1 MYNDCVRLTTH
12 NIKRRMFIMKKLI
25 ALLLALTMLVAFA
38 GCNTEKPVET
48 QPQETKPAETQ
59 PKETQA
65 PETTAPV
72 ETEPAVLAMTYAE
85 FVAAEM
91 DTEVVIEAYVAAVES
106 WWNGSMHI
114 YALTEEGGYYI
125 YSLAC
130 TEEEAAQFV
139 PGTLVRFT
147 GFKGAWAGEV
157 EIMDA
162 TFEIL
167 ESDAAYF
174 GADDA
179 TDLLGTDELE
189 AMMNDLVAFN
199 GLTVEA
205 SKDANGNDVAFLYKW
220 DGSGSQGDDLYFN
233 VSLNGQTYTF
243 TVNAYMI
250 GTGSDSEVYKTIE
263 ALNIGDVINVEG
275 FLYWYNAPQPHITSV
290 TVAG

>member
-1 MYNDCVRLTTH
+1 
-12 NIKRRMFIMKKLI
+12 MKKLI

-48 QPQETKPAETQ
+48 QPVETKPVETQ
-59 PKETQA
+59 PKETQ
-65 PETTAPV
+65 PVETEPV
-72 ETEPAVLAMTYAE
+72 ETEPAVQVMTYAE
-85 FVAAEM
+85 YIAAEN
-91 DTEVVIEAYVAAVES
+91 DSEVVVEAYVAAIES
-106 WWNGSMHI
+106 WWNGSLQV
-114 YALTEEGGYYI
+114 YALCDEGGYYI
-125 YSLAC
+125 YNLAC
-130 TEEEAAQFV
+130 SEEDAALFV

-147 GFKGAWAGEV
+147 GYKGEWAGEV

-167 ESDAAYF
+167 ESDATYF
-174 GADDA
+174 GADDV
-179 TDLLGTDELE
+179 TDLVGTDELE
-189 AMMNDLVAFN
+189 TRMNDLVAIN

-233 VSLNGQTYTF
+233 VSLNGETYTF
-243 TVNAYMI
+243 TVNAYLV

-263 ALNIGDVINVEG
+263 SLQIGDVINVEG
-275 FLYWYNAPQPHITSV
+275 FLYWYNAAQPHITSV

>member
-1 MYNDCVRLTTH
+1 
-12 NIKRRMFIMKKLI
+12 MKKII
-25 ALLLALTMLVAFA
+25 AMLLALCMMMALAACQTDK
-38 GCNTEKPVET
+38 NPTTEPSQGATTEPTQATTEAT
-48 QPQETKPAETQ
+48 QP
-59 PKETQA
+59 
-65 PETTAPV
+65 TTEATEPS
-72 ETEPAVLAMTYAE
+72 TEPAPKVMTYAE
-85 FVAAEM
+85 YDAAAM
-91 DTEVVIEAYVAAVES
+91 DSQVVIEAYVAAVES
-106 WWNGSMHI
+106 WWNGSLQV
-114 YALTEEGGYYI
+114 YALCEEGGYYV
-125 YSLAC
+125 YNLAC
-130 TEEEAAQFV
+130 TEEEAALFV

-147 GFKGAWAGEV
+147 GYKGAWAGEV

-167 ESDAAYF
+167 ESDATYF
-174 GADDA
+174 GADDV
-179 TDLLGTDELE
+179 TDLVGTDELE
-189 AMMNDLVAFN
+189 TRMNDLVAIN

>member
-1 MYNDCVRLTTH
+1 
-12 NIKRRMFIMKKLI
+12 MKKIFALI
-25 ALLLALTMLVAFA
+25 LALVMVASLAACA
-38 GCNTEKPVET
+38 GGNTNPTTEAT
-48 QPQETKPAETQ
+48 TPA
-59 PKETQA
+59 
-65 PETTAPV
+65 TTEATTPAT
-72 ETEPAVLAMTYAE
+72 TEATTPATTEAAAQVMTYAE
-85 FVAAEM
+85 FVAAEL
-91 DTEVVIEAYVAAVES
+91 DTPVVVES
-106 WWNGSMHI
+106 YIQATQGWWDNAI
-114 YALTEEGGYYI
+114 VAYTQNEEGAYYI
-125 YSLAC
+125 YNLAC
-130 TEEEAAQFV
+130 SEEDAALFV

-147 GFKGAWAGEV
+147 GYKGEWAGEV

-167 ESDAAYF
+167 ESDATYF
-174 GADDA
+174 GADDV
-179 TDLLGTDELE
+179 TDLVGTDELE
-189 AMMNDLVAFN
+189 TRMNDLVAIN

-233 VSLNGQTYTF
+233 VSLNGETYTF

>member
-1 MYNDCVRLTTH
+1 
-12 NIKRRMFIMKKLI
+12 MKKLI

-48 QPQETKPAETQ
+48 QPVETKPVETQ
-59 PKETQA
+59 PKETQ
-65 PETTAPV
+65 PV
-72 ETEPAVLAMTYAE
+72 ETEPAETEPAVQVMTYAE
-85 FVAAEM
+85 YIAAEN
-91 DTEVVIEAYVAAVES
+91 DSEVVIEAYVAAIES
-106 WWNGSMHI
+106 WWNGSLQV
-114 YALTEEGGYYI
+114 YALCDEGGYSI
-125 YSLAC
+125 YNLAC
-130 TEEEAAQFV
+130 TEEEAALFV

-147 GFKGAWAGEV
+147 GYKGEWAGEV

-174 GADDA
+174 GADDV
-179 TDLLGTDELE
+179 TDLVGTDELE
-189 AMMNDLVAFN
+189 TRMNDLVAIN

-233 VSLNGQTYTF
+233 VSLNGETYTF

-250 GTGSDSEVYKTIE
+250 GTGADSEVYKAIE

-275 FLYWYNAPQPHITSV
+275 FLYWYNGAQPHVTSV
-290 TVAG
+290 TVVG